1 MFSTYDVVPAG
12 PYFGYTL
19 RAGTNNG
26 CNLEDA
32 LTQLL
37 QDRKNLNASL
47 LGSSVNGQA
56 FQFASIEQQRV
67 ELDRRQQDLQAA
79 FAYLDPGRFP
89 APAPSNRAV
98 IAF

>member
-1 MFSTYDVVPAG
+1 MVPTTQVVPAG

-19 RAGTNNG
+19 SSGTNNG

-47 LGSSVNGQA
+47 LGSSVNGQT
-56 FQFASIEQQRV
+56 FQFASIEQQRA
-67 ELDRRQQDLQAA
+67 EMDRRQQDLQAA

-89 APAPSNRAV
+89 FAPTDRAV
-98 IAF
+98 VAF